1 MSKNPYNLILGKEP
15 LQVISR
21 AAQMA
26 EILESFSE
34 ELASQQI
41 YMITGI
47 KGYVYGVLNHLLIY
61 TSQFTTV
68 TAVLRYVMEL
78 FAFSP

>member
-34 ELASQQI
+34 ELASQQGPPCKARN
-41 YMITGI
+41 TGRKHPRLCQI
-47 KGYVYGVLNHLLIY
+47 HPPDV
-61 TSQFTTV
+61 
-68 TAVLRYVMEL
+68 
-78 FAFSP
+78 

>member
-1 MSKNPYNLILGKEP
+1 MSKSLYNLILGKEP

-47 KGYVYGVLNHLLIY
+47 
-61 TSQFTTV
+61 
-68 TAVLRYVMEL
+68 R
-78 FAFSP
+78 